1 MSRGAVISLSIN
13 DAQMRDLLVTL
24 AGVRDGI
31 PRVISGAQN
40 KTIKTGES
48 RIVKDLAKM
57 INLPQGSPSAK
68 RRDLKRGT
76 SQKFIRDYISVK
88 KSNQETLLAEIRF
101 KRKGIP
107 LFAFKAIQKKAGVSI
122 KARKDQPRQL
132 LKRTFIADMKSGHRG
147 IFERRTYPT
156 TQTHREKRK
165 KDGRTYSTE
174 LPIDER
180 YGPTPLGVYEG
191 SPGLAAT
198 IEAEIHSIYDK
209 NLASQVDRVLARRK
223 PDA

>member
-1 MSRGAVISLSIN
+1 MSRGAIISLSIN
-13 DAQMRDLLVTL
+13 PAQMRDLQETL
-24 AGVRDGI
+24 AGVRNGI

-57 INLPQGSPSAK
+57 INLPQGSPSAQ

-107 LFAFKAIQKKAGVSI
+107 LFAYKPIQKKAGVSV
-122 KARKDQPRQL
+122 KPRKDKPRQV
-132 LKRTFIADMKSGHRG
+132 LKNTFIATMGSGHRG
-147 IFERRTYPT
+147 IFERRRLGSKSSGPR
-156 TQTHREKRK
+156 H
-165 KDGRTYSTE
+165 GR
-174 LPIDER
+174 LPVDER
-180 YGPTPLGVYEG
+180 YGPTILGVYEG
-191 SPGLAAT
+191 SPGLAAAL
-198 IEAEIHSIYDK
+198 EAEIHTIYDK
-209 NLASQVDRVLARRK
+209 NLASQVDRVLQRRK
-223 PDA
+223 LD